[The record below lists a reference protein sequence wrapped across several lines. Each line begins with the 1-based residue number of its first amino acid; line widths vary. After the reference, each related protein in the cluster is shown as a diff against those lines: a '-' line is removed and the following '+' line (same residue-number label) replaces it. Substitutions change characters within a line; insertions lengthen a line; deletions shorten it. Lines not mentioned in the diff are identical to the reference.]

1 VELSTYLIYF
11 SISVV
16 ASASVGPSVLLAAS
30 NGINFGRKKALSG
43 VLGHV
48 SAILVLA
55 IVSATGVGVLIMAS
69 ETVFTVIKAL
79 GVAYLAYIGVM
90 ILRNK
95 GSWALS
101 AQHPDIPSG
110 FSLYRKSF
118 ILGVSN
124 PKALVFFTALFPQ
137 FINTKGALIPQFI
150 LLAGTSLVNA
160 FCFTFAYALVGFHF
174 KAKLVPAM
182 NKGWLAKVT
191 GSLFLT
197 FASLLAVAK

>member
-1 VELSTYLIYF
+1 MELSTYLIYF

-55 IVSATGVGVLIMAS
+55 IVSATGVGALIMAS
-69 ETVFTVIKAL
+69 ETVFTLIKAL

-90 ILRNK
+90 IWRSK

-101 AQHPDIPSG
+101 AEHLDMPSG

-137 FINTKGALIPQFI
+137 FIDTKAALIPQFT

-160 FCFTFAYALVGFHF
+160 FSFTFAYALVGFHF

-182 NKGWLAKVT
+182 NKGWLGKVT